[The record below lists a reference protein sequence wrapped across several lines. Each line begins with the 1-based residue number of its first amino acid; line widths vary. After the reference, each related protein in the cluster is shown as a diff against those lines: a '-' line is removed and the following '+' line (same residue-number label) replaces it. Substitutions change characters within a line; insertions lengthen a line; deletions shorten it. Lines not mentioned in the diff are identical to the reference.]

1 MFIAIAQGNQ
11 LFHPSNVL
19 TRLLKIDRH
28 NGTNQNRLNTFEHKM
43 LRMNGHL
50 IGNTQLDLIKEKQLI
65 GELLTED
72 QKEFLVNADS
82 NPTIQKNNLNRK

>member
-1 MFIAIAQGNQ
+1 
-11 LFHPSNVL
+11 
-19 TRLLKIDRH
+19 
-28 NGTNQNRLNTFEHKM
+28 M
-43 LRMNGHL
+43 LRMNGYL
-50 IGNTQLDLIKEKQLI
+50 IRNTQLDLIKEKQLI